1 VAGKDQHPDGRTRS
15 TSASNVVHLRPRPWL
30 ESEDELVPIDGAGQE
45 SGANGVPTSRN
56 DGSVES
62 TAASRRGHAS
72 TWLGPDEETVPI
84 VLEPTTKHETGADAK
99 SQAASWAASDFWGED
114 AANVHD
120 TLEAPVPAQ
129 PSSTT
134 AAPAYRRPATS
145 HRLLR
150 APALIAITIAAVA
163 VIAAVVS
170 GFGSAPAAPRH
181 PAPASPLHVSAAGRS
196 MSAVN
201 TAAVARPRTPRPV
214 SPHRSRRHI
223 RSGARVRLP
232 STSRSAHAST
242 RRHHPAAPA
251 AAATRYIAP
260 APVSTPAATTYRTE
274 TPTQATSASSPGPA
288 GPTGTGSLIGPGTSP
303 SG

>member
-15 TSASNVVHLRPRPWL
+15 TSASNVVPLRPRQWL
-30 ESEDELVPIDGAGQE
+30 ESEDELVPIDGVGQE
-45 SGANGVPTSRN
+45 SGANGGPTSHD
-56 DGSVES
+56 DGSAES
-62 TAASRRGHAS
+62 TAPGRRGHAS

-84 VLEPTTKHETGADAK
+84 APEPTT
-99 SQAASWAASDFWGED
+99 WAASDFWGED

-129 PSSTT
+129 PSSEI
-134 AAPAYRRPATS
+134 AGPEYRPPATS

-150 APALIAITIAAVA
+150 APALTAITIAAVS
-163 VIAAVVS
+163 VIAAVVT

-181 PAPASPLHVSAAGRS
+181 PAPASSLHVSAAARS
-196 MSAVN
+196 MSAAN
-201 TAAVARPRTPRPV
+201 AAVVARPRTTGAV
-214 SPHRSRRHI
+214 SPHRIRQHI
-223 RSGARVRLP
+223 RSEPRARLR

-242 RRHHPAAPA
+242 HRHHPAAPA

-260 APVSTPAATTYRTE
+260 APVSTPAATTYRTD
-274 TPTQATSASSPGPA
+274 TPTQATSASSAGLA